1 MEEKPPTKKEF
12 SAEAE
17 HAPEPRHIEPAPIV
31 AVAGVYFRR
40 PVWKKD
46 GSLVWQKFRGHPSRG
61 AELISLTRSTIA
73 FCDGEPLEVVQTV
86 IARLPEA
93 VLAKCTN
100 ASADPVEISRKIERH
115 LPKEGLRETIGVWL
129 ASKRTRVLNTSKGTG
144 GAGSTPTC
152 ATSKK
157 IWKRWI
163 RQTLISCASAS
174 GTRFPKRYCGP
185 PYAGLATRNRGTLPE
200 ATSRGRYRRRG
211 PSDIRSKPE
220 GKGPAGG
227 PAARRPL

>member
-1 MEEKPPTKKEF
+1 MEEKPPTKNEF

-93 VLAKCTN
+93 VLAKCTK

-115 LPKEGLRETIGVWL
+115 LSDEGLRSEMID
-129 ASKRTRVLNTSKGTG
+129 R
-144 GAGSTPTC
+144 
-152 ATSKK
+152 
-157 IWKRWI
+157 
-163 RQTLISCASAS
+163 RQACYEAHPDVESISES
-174 GTRFPKRYCGP
+174 G
-185 PYAGLATRNRGTLPE
+185 LRGTSAELDSFVAAMDAVDQANLDLLCQDKWNKVPKKVLR
-200 ATSRGRYRRRG
+200 AILRGLGY
-211 PSDIRSKPE
+211 PKPE
-220 GKGPAGG
+220 NLTRRHEPWTIPK
-227 PAARRPL
+227 ARPK

>member
-1 MEEKPPTKKEF
+1 MDKPPTKNEF

-17 HAPEPRHIEPAPIV
+17 HAPEPRHIETAPIV

-93 VLAKCTN
+93 VLAKCTK

-115 LPKEGLRETIGVWL
+115 LSDEGLRSEMID
-129 ASKRTRVLNTSKGTG
+129 R
-144 GAGSTPTC
+144 
-152 ATSKK
+152 
-157 IWKRWI
+157 
-163 RQTLISCASAS
+163 RQACYEAHPDVESISES
-174 GTRFPKRYCGP
+174 G
-185 PYAGLATRNRGTLPE
+185 LRGTSAELDSFVAAMDAVDQANLDLLCQDKWNKVPKKVLR
-200 ATSRGRYRRRG
+200 AILRGLGY
-211 PSDIRSKPE
+211 PKPE
-220 GKGPAGG
+220 NLTRRHEPWTIPK
-227 PAARRPL
+227 ARPK

>member
-1 MEEKPPTKKEF
+1 MGQRRMDKPPTKAKP

-73 FCDGEPLEVVQTV
+73 ECDGDPLEVVQKV
-86 IARLPEA
+86 ISDLPEA

-115 LPKEGLRETIGVWL
+115 LPDEGLRSEMNDRRQACYEAHQNVESI
-129 ASKRTRVLNTSKGTG
+129 S
-144 GAGSTPTC
+144 GSG
-152 ATSKK
+152 
-157 IWKRWI
+157 W
-163 RQTLISCASAS
+163 
-174 GTRFPKRYCGP
+174 
-185 PYAGLATRNRGTLPE
+185 RGTNAELDSFV
-200 ATSRGRYRRRG
+200 AAMDAVDQANLDLLRGREWREIPEKVLRAILRRLGYR
-211 PSDIRSKPE
+211 KPE
-220 GKGPAGG
+220 NLTRGHEPWTIPK
-227 PAARRPL
+227 ARPK